1 MDIKNN
7 LYYSNDSWLDFDN
20 LELMFLYVE
29 NYKQFEKLSLNL
41 NAKYLFKYKKGGM
54 YYKLQ
59 II

>member
-1 MDIKNN
+1 MNFKNH

-41 NAKYLFKYKKGGM
+41 NAKNYSF
-54 YYKLQ
+54 
-59 II
+59 